1 MKQKVVLVETGQ
13 EFESLEKCSEC
24 LQIPAKEIADAI
36 TTGNAVNDVH
46 FKIVDSRFE
55 VGDYV
60 ERRATK
66 EDREN
71 GSNIYQRLGVVIER
85 VSESLRN
92 CPAIIRV
99 FNPFLGQSF
108 EILEDELEPSV
119 GEFAQETKMMQSFPP
134 KWKPRF
140 EKGDAVLVK
149 AIVTDVEYGRFGYKI
164 VTDSISPET
173 FVHDGGDKTVRPY
186 HKSV

>member
-13 EFESLEKCSEC
+13 EFESLEKCSEY

-46 FKIVDSRFE
+46 FKIVDSRFK

-60 ERRATK
+60 ERVEIQEEK
-66 EDREN
+66 EN
-71 GSNIYQRLGVVIER
+71 GSNIYQRLGIVTARIV
-85 VSESLRN
+85 ESTDLY
-92 CPAIIRV
+92 PEKYRV
-99 FNPFLGQSF
+99 FNPFYGLSF
-108 EILEDELEPSV
+108 ELLESELQPSV
-119 GEFAQETKMMQSFPP
+119 GEFAKETKMAQNFPP
-134 KWKPRF
+134 KWEPRF
-140 EKGDAVLVK
+140 KKGDAVLVK

-173 FVHDGGDKTVRPY
+173 FVHDGGDETVRPY

>member
-24 LQIPAKEIADAI
+24 LQIPAKDIADAI
-36 TTGNAVNDVH
+36 TTGNAVNDLH
-46 FKIVDSRFE
+46 FKIVGNRFE

-60 ERRATK
+60 ERIETPEEK
-66 EDREN
+66 EN
-71 GSNIYQRLGVVIER
+71 GSNIYQRLGVVMEQ
-85 VSESLRN
+85 VSESSDGI
-92 CPAIIRV
+92 PAKYRV
-99 FNPFLGQSF
+99 FNPFFKHSF
-108 EILEDELEPSV
+108 EILEDQLQSSI
-119 GEFAQETKMMQSFPP
+119 GEFAKETKMEQDFPP
-134 KWKPRF
+134 KWEPRF
-140 EKGDAVLVK
+140 KKGDAVFVK

-173 FVHDGGDKTVRPY
+173 FVRDGGDETVRPY